1 MSNLSELLPAG
12 AGAKSADF
20 VASGTLG
27 SGVTVVLKSDGTV
40 EAVAETSIS
49 PSSPIGSVTTYESQ
63 AGQYLGLKADPHNAN
78 RWMAVWTD
86 DAGTKNVRV
95 CVFTRS
101 GATVTVSP
109 ISNAYSTGT
118 NASRPVICFDPNTEG
133 KFLVTFNNSSTYV
146 SSIVG
151 TFSGSAGS
159 ETFSY
164 GTLLNQWDGSFRL
177 ADGENLFPT
186 ATAGDFILVAADGI
200 SSYLK
205 GRILRISGTTV
216 SAVGSTTVIS
226 STGAASNNSVMNPN
240 NADEGL
246 GAILSSFV
254 LYGVIFT
261 ISGTTISS
269 GTTQVIDSGNSY
281 FQGYGPTPGLA
292 PVNGSQYILTVVS
305 NTNQRLYAMLVT
317 NTSGTLTNTTPVLVS
332 SLVFGS
338 IRYHSTSNSL
348 TDPNTFITTFRD
360 GSYNVTYTTAN
371 TISGSTI
378 TIGTNVSLG
387 DTFKYYQSV
396 AQQTDG
402 AGTYLLIGGNAS
414 LYGTYVL
421 GQTGGT
427 STNSADFIG
436 ITDQAIAD
444 TATGAVIVQGGV
456 SSKLSGLTVGADYY
470 VQDDGSISSPT
481 GAYPYNLS
489 GAVFIDSFSVSAQET
504 LPMGVAFSADGTK
517 MFIIGESGGDV
528 SEYTLSVGF
537 DVSTASF
544 VDRFVVSGQD
554 NAPLGLAFNADG
566 TTMFI
571 IGDSYNTV
579 YQYTLSVGFDVSTA
593 SYASKSFN
601 VSSQEA
607 NPTGIAFNTTGTKMF
622 IVGINGDS
630 VYEYSLS
637 IGFDVSTASYV
648 TSFSVAAQET
658 SPQDVAFNTDGTK
671 MFVVGK
677 TGQDVNEY
685 TLSTGFDVSTA
696 VFVDSFSVSA
706 QETAPNGIA
715 FNTTGT
721 KMFVVGQTGDDV
733 NEYAL
738 NGSTSSV
745 PAGRALSTTSIL
757 LEG

>member
-12 AGAKSADF
+12 AGAKSAEF

-27 SGVTVVLKSDGTV
+27 SGVTVALKADGTV
-40 EAVAETSIS
+40 EAVAETTIS

-63 AGQYLGLKADPHNAN
+63 AGQYLQLKADPHNAN

-86 DAGTKNVRV
+86 DVGTKNVRV

-133 KFLVTFNNSSTYV
+133 KFLVTFNNSSVYV

-186 ATAGDFILVAADGI
+186 ATAGDFILVAGDGI
-200 SSYLK
+200 SGYVK

-226 STGAASNNSVMNPN
+226 STAIATTSSVMNPT

-246 GAILSSFV
+246 AAIISSSV

-269 GTTQVIDSGNSY
+269 GTTQVIDSGTNY
-281 FQGYGPTPGLA
+281 QTAYGPTPGLA
-292 PVNGSQYILTVVS
+292 PVNGSQYILTAVN

-317 NTSGTLTNTTPVLVS
+317 NTSGTITNTTPVLVS

-338 IRYHSTSNSL
+338 ISYHSTSNSL

-360 GSYNVTYTTAN
+360 RSYNVTYTTAN

-421 GQTGGT
+421 GQTGGS

-456 SSKLSGLTVGADYY
+456 SDKVTSLTTGSDYY
-470 VQDDGSISSPT
+470 VQS
-481 GAYPYNLS
+481 
-489 GAVFIDSFSVSAQET
+489 
-504 LPMGVAFSADGTK
+504 DGT
-517 MFIIGESGGDV
+517 ISA
-528 SEYTLSVGF
+528 T
-537 DVSTASF
+537 VST
-544 VDRFVVSGQD
+544 
-554 NAPLGLAFNADG
+554 
-566 TTMFI
+566 
-571 IGDSYNTV
+571 
-579 YQYTLSVGFDVSTA
+579 
-593 SYASKSFN
+593 
-601 VSSQEA
+601 
-607 NPTGIAFNTTGTKMF
+607 
-622 IVGINGDS
+622 
-630 VYEYSLS
+630 
-637 IGFDVSTASYV
+637 
-648 TSFSVAAQET
+648 
-658 SPQDVAFNTDGTK
+658 
-671 MFVVGK
+671 
-677 TGQDVNEY
+677 
-685 TLSTGFDVSTA
+685 
-696 VFVDSFSVSA
+696 
-706 QETAPNGIA
+706 
-715 FNTTGT
+715 
-721 KMFVVGQTGDDV
+721 
-733 NEYAL
+733 
-738 NGSTSSV
+738 V
-745 PAGRALSTTSIL
+745 PAGKALSATSIL